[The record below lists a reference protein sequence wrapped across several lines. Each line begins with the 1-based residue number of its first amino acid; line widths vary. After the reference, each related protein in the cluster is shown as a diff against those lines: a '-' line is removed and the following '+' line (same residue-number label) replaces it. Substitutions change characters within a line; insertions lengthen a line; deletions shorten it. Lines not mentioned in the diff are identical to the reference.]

1 MSSRASIFDDAI
13 DDLSDLTHETT
24 GAVIDPEVMS
34 QLASRQGFHS
44 RSPVVPAAEAGAE
57 VDKAASPRTPRRQV
71 RRETRSESLS
81 VRIKPSYGQ
90 RFIAC
95 LDKLGPEY
103 SQADGIEAAITA
115 LELQLGIRVGEG

>member
-1 MSSRASIFDDAI
+1 MSARASIFDDAI
-13 DDLSDLTHETT
+13 EDLSDLTHETT
-24 GAVIDPEVMS
+24 SKAIDPDAMS
-34 QLASRQGFHS
+34 QLASKQGFHS
-44 RSPVVPAAEAGAE
+44 RSPSIPAAESEAE
-57 VDKAASPRTPRRQV
+57 ADKPASPRAPRRQV

-115 LELQLGIRVGEG
+115 LELQLGIRGGEG